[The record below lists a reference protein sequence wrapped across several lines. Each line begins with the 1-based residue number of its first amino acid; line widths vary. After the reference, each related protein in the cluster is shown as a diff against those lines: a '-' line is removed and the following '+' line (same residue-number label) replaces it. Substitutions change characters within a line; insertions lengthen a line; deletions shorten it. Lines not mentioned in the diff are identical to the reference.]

1 MMPTLLDFIW
11 GYKMRNKF
19 IIYTSACSSFI
30 TSIFGGWTGA
40 TSTLLIFIIIDY
52 ITGLLPPILYQ
63 NSPKTK
69 NGGLSSELCYKGI
82 IKKITIFFYIIVAHR
97 LDLIL
102 NISYLK
108 DFVTI
113 SFIINEVISILENG
127 KLLNLPM
134 PKILYKAIDLLNE
147 KIGGN
152 ENDN

>member
-1 MMPTLLDFIW
+1 MKLKIVTYPSA
-11 GYKMRNKF
+11 
-19 IIYTSACSSFI
+19 IIAFFTCL
-30 TSIFGGWTGA
+30 FGGWTGA

-52 ITGLLPPILYQ
+52 ITGLLPPLLYQ
-63 NSPKTK
+63 NSPKSK
-69 NGGLSSELCYKGI
+69 NGGLNSEVCFKGI
-82 IKKITIFFYIIVAHR
+82 VKKITVFLYIIVAHR

-113 SFIINEVISILENG
+113 SFIINELISILENG

-152 ENDN
+152 END